1 MRAKLRS
8 AALLAAGAMVVGAC
22 ESDRVVGPTAERPSR
37 SLAAAPTA
45 LMRRPVGYWTTKAPM
60 PKAVAYPASAVV
72 NGILYTLGGY
82 WDDALS
88 TRNPAESFAY
98 DPASDSWTKRSAMPH
113 PRSEAAAAVINGL
126 IYVAG
131 GWSLVRN
138 APETAVDV
146 YDPSTDTWTYH
157 TKLPTY
163 RVAPAVAAVN
173 GILYVM
179 GGW

>member
-37 SLAAAPTA
+37 SLAAAPTEM
-45 LMRRPVGYWTTKAPM
+45 MRRPVGYWTTKAPM
-60 PKAVAYPASAVV
+60 PTAVVYPASAVV
-72 NGILYTLGGY
+72 NGILYSLGGY
-82 WDDALS
+82 SEISGAS
-88 TRNPAESFAY
+88 YPAESYAY

-138 APETAVDV
+138 APETVVDV

-179 GGW
+179 GG